1 MAKLIIE
8 EVNRLG
14 HIISRHKYDQLPIKI
29 GRGYQNDLILSDA
42 FVSPEHIVITET
54 ENGWVAEDQ
63 NSENGIKL
71 KLLSTQSQT
80 NHLHSG
86 DEIILGRTRLRLLS
100 SQHPVAKTHLL
111 PTRASLPKVISQPA
125 IAATTIIVT
134 LVILILDAQLTST
147 KQLGFDKLLANS
159 LPTFIFALVWAGI
172 WTFVGRVITHRAS
185 FLPHFIAALMIFL
198 ISMLTATLSEYLKYN
213 SSGELI
219 GTIIEFLVV
228 GFSLSALFYINLS
241 NSTNISRRSILVTS
255 HSVAWSMLL
264 VGLFMQY
271 VNQPEFRASPDYPTE
286 LKAPFAKLA
295 TSKTFD
301 EFLKDSEILFESE
314 KTD

>member
-1 MAKLIIE
+1 MAKIIIE
-8 EVNRLG
+8 EINRLG
-14 HIISRHKYDQLPIKI
+14 HVISRHKYDQLPIKV
-29 GRGYQNDLILSDA
+29 GRDYQNDLILSDP
-42 FVSPEHIVITET
+42 FVSPEHIEITGT
-54 ENGWVAEDQ
+54 DNGWLVEDQ

-71 KLLSTQSQT
+71 KLHSTQSQA
-80 NHLHSG
+80 NNLHSG

-100 SQHPVAKTHLL
+100 PQHPVADTHIL
-111 PTRASLPKVISQPA
+111 PSRTSLPKIISQPA
-125 IAATTIIVT
+125 IATTTIIIT
-134 LVILILDAQLTST
+134 LAILILDAQLTST
-147 KQLGFDKLLANS
+147 KQLGFDKLLATS

-198 ISMLTATLSEYLKYN
+198 ISMLTATLTEYITYN
-213 SSGELI
+213 SSGKLL

-228 GFSLSALFYINLS
+228 GVSLAGLFYINLS
-241 NSTNISRRSILVTS
+241 NSTNISRRSVLVTS

-271 VNQPEFRASPDYPTE
+271 VNQPEFRASPDYPAE

-295 TSKTFD
+295 SSKTLD
-301 EFLKDSEILFESE
+301 DFLKDSETLFESE
-314 KTD
+314 TTD

>member
-1 MAKLIIE
+1 MAKIIIE

-14 HIISRHKYDQLPIKI
+14 HVISRHKYDQLPIHV
-29 GRGYQNDLILSDA
+29 GRGYQNDLILSDP
-42 FVSPEHIVITET
+42 FVSSEHVIISEA
-54 ENGWVAEDQ
+54 ENGWLAEDQ

-71 KLLSTQSQT
+71 KLHSTGSQA
-80 NHLHSG
+80 NLLHSG

-100 SQHPVAKTHLL
+100 PQHPVADTHLL
-111 PTRASLPKVISQPA
+111 PTRASLPKIISQPA
-125 IAATTIIVT
+125 IATATVIIT
-134 LVILILDAQLTST
+134 LVILILDTQLSST
-147 KQLGFDKLLANS
+147 KQMGFDKLLANS

-172 WTFVGRVITHRAS
+172 WTFVGRVIIHRAS

-198 ISMLTATLSEYLKYN
+198 ISMLTATVTEYITYN
-213 SSGELI
+213 SSGELFA
-219 GTIIEFLVV
+219 TLFEFLII
-228 GFSLSALFYINLS
+228 GFSLAGLFYINLS

-295 TSKTFD
+295 TSKTMD
-301 EFLKDSEILFESE
+301 EFLKDSEFVFISE
-314 KTD
+314 

>member
-1 MAKLIIE
+1 MAKIIIE

-14 HIISRHKYDQLPIKI
+14 HVISRHKHDQLPITV
-29 GRGYQNDLILSDA
+29 GRGYQNDLILSDP
-42 FVSPEHIVITET
+42 FVSPEHVVITES
-54 ENGWVAEDQ
+54 ENGWLVEDK

-71 KLLSTQSQT
+71 KLHSTHSQA

-86 DEIILGRTRLRLLS
+86 DEIILGRSRLRLLS
-100 SQHPVAKTHLL
+100 PQHPVSETHLL
-111 PTRASLPKVISQPA
+111 PTRASLPKIISQPA
-125 IAATTIIVT
+125 IATATVVVT
-134 LVILILDAQLTST
+134 LAILILDAQLTST

-198 ISMLTATLSEYLKYN
+198 ISMLTATLTEYITYN

-219 GTIIEFLVV
+219 STLIEFLIV
-228 GFSLSALFYINLS
+228 GFSLAGLFYINLS

-295 TSKTFD
+295 TSKTSD
-301 EFLKDSEILFESE
+301 QFLNDSEFIFTSE
-314 KTD
+314 